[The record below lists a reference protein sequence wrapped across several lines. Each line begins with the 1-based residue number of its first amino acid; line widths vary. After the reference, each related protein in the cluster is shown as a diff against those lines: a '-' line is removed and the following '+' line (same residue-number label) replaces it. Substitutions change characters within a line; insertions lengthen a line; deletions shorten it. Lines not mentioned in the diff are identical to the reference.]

1 MEIHRF
7 TAILERMPEEGYVVS
22 VPALPGCLTEGC
34 TLEEAKEMA
43 IDAIRGYCQS
53 LIKDGE
59 AIPGEGL
66 GEQFIG
72 YLEVPMEVPA

>member
-7 TAILERMPEEGYVVS
+7 TAIFERMPEGGYLVS
-22 VPALPGCLTEGC
+22 VPVLPGCHTEGR

-43 IDAIRGYCQS
+43 IDAIQGYCQS
-53 LIKDGE
+53 LIEHGE
-59 AIPGEGL
+59 AIPGERF

-72 YLEVPMEVPA
+72 YLEVPMEVSV